1 MVVGSFIEARL
12 SLAAPTAKSS
22 IVRYAIPS
30 ALLALALATPAFA
43 TGGFVCSPVGA
54 KEPVISL
61 VIGHGIPGGSLAS
74 A

>member
-1 MVVGSFIEARL
+1 M
-12 SLAAPTAKSS
+12 
-22 IVRYAIPS
+22 RYAIPS